1 MKKVALLS
9 VLLLAFSILPAM
21 AATSSTANIK
31 LTGYVEYNFS
41 VFNEWAVT
49 TALDLSRTEPS
60 VKTDVVG
67 FTTNY
72 NGTWKVDMLSSNG
85 GWLNRAGGADAIQYQ
100 IQFGSATWVQL
111 TGSNQT
117 MFTQYGPQTNYLV
130 DMYVRYTLTGPH
142 LEGTYTDTIV
152 VTMYGV

>member
-1 MKKVALLS
+1 MKKVAIF
-9 VLLLAFSILPAM
+9 VAFLVCIVMGSM

-41 VFNEWAVT
+41 VYNEWVVT
-49 TALDLSRTEPS
+49 TPLDLSRTEPS

-67 FTTNY
+67 FSTNY
-72 NGTWKVDMLSSNG
+72 NGTWKVDMYSVNG
-85 GWLNRAGGADAIQYQ
+85 GALLRSGGGDSIIYQ
-100 IQFGSATWVQL
+100 LQFGSASWVQL
-111 TGSNQT
+111 NNTAQT
-117 MFTQYGPQTNYLV
+117 MFSMYGPKSNHLV
-130 DMYVRYTLTGPH
+130 DLFVRYTLAGPH